1 MVMFLP
7 VQQELNCITGNG
19 RILGKIKFDG
29 HKNKHIFSADSDSIV
44 LSSSEE
50 TCITQ
55 RLSGLDSG
63 QYSIPMQD
71 DD

>member
-19 RILGKIKFDG
+19 CILGKIKFDG
-29 HKNKHIFSADSDSIV
+29 HKNKHIFSADNDSIV
-44 LSSSEE
+44 LSNSEE

>member
-19 RILGKIKFDG
+19 RILGKIQFDV
-29 HKNKHIFSADSDSIV
+29 HKEQFVFCPEDTSIV
-44 LSSSEE
+44 LSTLEESS
-50 TCITQ
+50 IAQ
-55 RLSGLDSG
+55 RLSGLESG
-63 QYSIPMQD
+63 QFTIPMQD